1 MVVCRHKDEQIRLL
15 QGELSMFKSKLA
27 LEQRA
32 SRMDAPAKLASA
44 DISVRAFAE
53 QLQVQTATLEVSP
66 LLVTCIWPVSQDI
79 MVKEDMPST
88 TLCQVHQSDRKA
100 APSSFKTWLSR
111 DNFDL
116 QGANAQLRGR
126 VQELATELQGA
137 TEELAVLQQ
146 LRNELEGSAS
156 PRVES
161 VVNAAVAR
169 ERTLQE
175 ARNRKVLELLNSK
188 VGTSGVKQGPP
199 SMKAMDWPRAV
210 SWSSR

>member
-1 MVVCRHKDEQIRLL
+1 M
-15 QGELSMFKSKLA
+15 
-27 LEQRA
+27 
-32 SRMDAPAKLASA
+32 
-44 DISVRAFAE
+44 
-53 QLQVQTATLEVSP
+53 
-66 LLVTCIWPVSQDI
+66 
-79 MVKEDMPST
+79 
-88 TLCQVHQSDRKA
+88 
-100 APSSFKTWLSR
+100 
-111 DNFDL
+111 
-116 QGANAQLRGR
+116 
-126 VQELATELQGA
+126 QELATELQGA